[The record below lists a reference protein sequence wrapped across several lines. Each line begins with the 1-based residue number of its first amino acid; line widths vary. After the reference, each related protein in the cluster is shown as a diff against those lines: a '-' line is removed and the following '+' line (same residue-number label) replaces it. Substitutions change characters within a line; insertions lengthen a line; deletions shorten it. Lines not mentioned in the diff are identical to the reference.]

1 MHIISNKY
9 IFARITGILLS
20 IISVSFI
27 SCVPVAVV
35 YHESIWPFVISAF
48 ISLIPA
54 YGFLFIAK
62 GRENSNIEVREAYL
76 IVILSW
82 VLISLAGTFPYLIS
96 GAIPDFVNAF
106 FESVSGFTT
115 TGSSILT
122 NIEAL
127 PKSILYWRSLT
138 HWIGGIGV
146 ITLVIVVFPSFNIGG
161 YRIFTLE
168 SSLQQKTHPRIK
180 SVGIRILL
188 IYLGLTVAEI
198 IFLMLGDMNW
208 FESVCHAYGTVAT
221 GGFSPKNTSIGGY
234 SPYIQYVVT
243 IFMLLSGTNFIVHYF
258 ILTGQGKKVKQNE
271 EFWFY
276 LFVIFISGLLIT
288 SILYLKTN
296 KGLEHSFRE
305 AFFQV
310 TSIVTCTGFATTDYL
325 KWPHYAY
332 YFIFFLMFAGG
343 STGSTAG
350 GIKMVR
356 HLVMFKNFRHIL
368 QRMNNVRAVHTIRLN
383 NHTLSDEQNRTILA
397 FMVLY
402 LLFFVMS
409 TVVLLAAG
417 IDFQSAASAVATAMG
432 GIGPGIGSVGPA
444 SNFSHF
450 SGFAKL
456 FLSFDMISGRLE
468 LLTVLVLFS
477 PAFWKR

>member
-1 MHIISNKY
+1 MKN
-9 IFARITGILLS
+9 F
-20 IISVSFI
+20 
-27 SCVPVAVV
+27 
-35 YHESIWPFVISAF
+35 
-48 ISLIPA
+48 
-54 YGFLFIAK
+54 GF
-62 GRENSNIEVREAYL
+62 N
-76 IVILSW
+76 
-82 VLISLAGTFPYLIS
+82 
-96 GAIPDFVNAF
+96 
-106 FESVSGFTT
+106 
-115 TGSSILT
+115 
-122 NIEAL
+122 
-127 PKSILYWRSLT
+127 
-138 HWIGGIGV
+138 
-146 ITLVIVVFPSFNIGG
+146 
-161 YRIFTLE
+161 
-168 SSLQQKTHPRIK
+168 
-180 SVGIRILL
+180 
-188 IYLGLTVAEI
+188 
-198 IFLMLGDMNW
+198 
-208 FESVCHAYGTVAT
+208 
-221 GGFSPKNTSIGGY
+221 
-234 SPYIQYVVT
+234 
-243 IFMLLSGTNFIVHYF
+243 
-258 ILTGQGKKVKQNE
+258 
-271 EFWFY
+271 

-332 YFIFFLMFAGG
+332 YFLFFLMFAGG
-343 STGSTAG
+343 SAGSTSG

-356 HLVMFKNFRHIL
+356 HLVMFKNVRSIF
-368 QRMNNVRAVHTIRLN
+368 QGMNSFRAVHTIRLN
-383 NHTLSDEQNRTILA
+383 NHTLPEKQNRTILA
-397 FMVLY
+397 FIVLY

-468 LLTVLVLFS
+468 LLTVLALFS